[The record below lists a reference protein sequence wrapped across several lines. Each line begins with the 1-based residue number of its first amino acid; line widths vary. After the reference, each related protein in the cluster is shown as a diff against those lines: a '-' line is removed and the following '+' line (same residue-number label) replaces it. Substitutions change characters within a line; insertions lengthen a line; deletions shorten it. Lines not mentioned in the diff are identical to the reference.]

1 MSLIATSTV
10 ACPIALLATSGPWA
24 GKLAFVLV
32 FVFLLIWLLLMPAR
46 LVGHTDGRPRWWRN
60 ARIWAVIVTVAQI
73 FVYLRWG

>member
-1 MSLIATSTV
+1 MSGIATSTL
-10 ACPIALLATSGPWA
+10 AGPIALLATSGPLA

-46 LVGHTDGRPRWWRN
+46 LIGHTDGRPPWWRN
-60 ARIWAVIVTVAQI
+60 TQVWAVVVTVAQI